1 MNSKIKLKR
10 GIQCLI
16 IFLCLLF
23 NNNLFAQQDLTPQ
36 QIKDLMSQIR
46 EDTDWSDPVAAKK
59 ANDEIKKLSKQLMMS
74 GKNQNPTNETDLLK
88 LEQEKEGLEYK
99 MKLWNQ
105 IQESAKLGENAD
117 ILLGKPIREEIIEE
131 FKNDESPII
140 KNPEYFEEMTL
151 LVIDMSLKT
160 VQRTIDQMDKYKSIK
175 ILVIT
180 GGKFGTAVN
189 LDDLLK
195 RAKNYPLEELHIINF
210 GIFVNSIPKQVKQY
224 KNLKLLSILNNNV
237 SSLPTEIGSLASLKT
252 LFVDIN
258 PISTLLPTVGK
269 LKKLEKLGVGKTG
282 VAESEIAQIKQ
293 LLPNCE
299 VLLQ

>member
-1 MNSKIKLKR
+1 MIRKIIRKST
-10 GIQCLI
+10 IQNLVLI
-16 IFLCLLF
+16 LYLLF
-23 NNNLFAQQDLTPQ
+23 ASNLFAQQDLNPQ
-36 QIKDLMSQIR
+36 EIKDLMSQIR
-46 EDTDWSDPVAAKK
+46 EDTDWSDPAASKK
-59 ANDEIKKLSKQLMMS
+59 ANEEIKKLSKQLMLS
-74 GKNQNPTNETDLLK
+74 RTNQNPTNESDSLK
-88 LEQEKEGLEYK
+88 LEQEKEGVEYK
-99 MKLWNQ
+99 MKLWSQ
-105 IQESAKLGENAD
+105 MQESAKLGENAD
-117 ILLGKPIREEIIEE
+117 ILLGKPIREEIVEE

-140 KNPEYFEEMTL
+140 KNPDYFDEMNL

-180 GGKFGTAVN
+180 GGKFGSAVN

-210 GIFVNSIPKQVKQY
+210 GIFVNSIPKQVKQF
-224 KNLKLLSILNNNV
+224 KNLKLLSVLNNNV
-237 SSLPTEIGSLASLKT
+237 NSLPTEVGSITSLQT
-252 LFVDIN
+252 LYVDIN

-269 LKKLEKLGVGKTG
+269 LKKLEKLGVGKTDID
-282 VAESEIAQIKQ
+282 ESEIAQIKQ

>member
-1 MNSKIKLKR
+1 MFRKKIR
-10 GIQCLI
+10 ISTIQNLVLI
-16 IFLCLLF
+16 LYLLF
-23 NNNLFAQQDLTPQ
+23 ASNLFAQQDLTPQ
-36 QIKDLMSQIR
+36 EIKDLMSQIR
-46 EDTDWSDPVAAKK
+46 EDTDWSDPVASKK
-59 ANDEIKKLSKQLMMS
+59 ANEQIKNLSKQLMMS
-74 GKNQNPTNETDLLK
+74 RVNNNPTNQTDSVNVEL
-88 LEQEKEGLEYK
+88 QKENIENISK
-99 MKLWNQ
+99 TWNQ
-105 IQESAKLGENAD
+105 MMESAKLGEEGD

-140 KNPEYFEEMTL
+140 KNPEYFEEMNL

-180 GGKFGTAVN
+180 GGTFGTAVN

-210 GIFVNSIPKQVKQY
+210 GIFVNSIPTQVKQY
-224 KNLKLLSILNNNV
+224 KNLKLLSVLNNNV
-237 SSLPTEIGSLASLKT
+237 NSLPTEIGSLTSLQT
-252 LFVDIN
+252 LFVDVN
-258 PISTLLPTVGK
+258 PISTLLPTVGR

-282 VAESEIAQIKQ
+282 VGESEIAQIKQ